1 MRRLVVG
8 LAMTAG
14 LAACGS
20 APAPAPVDAANS
32 ARELNPADVVRV
44 HSELPPGYEVADLRG
59 PLSAVSLWG
68 FGTGWSADPRRC
80 VDLAD
85 PSPSDRG
92 ARGLSASGPGGTV
105 YVALVTAA
113 PPGPDLLAQCMEWT
127 MLFVHTSAQVRR
139 TDAPVIAGAVTVAW
153 DAATRT
159 IVESGAET
167 NSEVSTAVAYL
178 DRHAAF
184 VTVVTDPGSPHP
196 PLGPVYVAKLLKA
209 TVAQL
214 RGAAGSGG

>member
-1 MRRLVVG
+1 
-8 LAMTAG
+8 
-14 LAACGS
+14 
-20 APAPAPVDAANS
+20 
-32 ARELNPADVVRV
+32 
-44 HSELPPGYEVADLRG
+44 
-59 PLSAVSLWG
+59 
-68 FGTGWSADPRRC
+68 
-80 VDLAD
+80 
-85 PSPSDRG
+85 
-92 ARGLSASGPGGTV
+92 
-105 YVALVTAA
+105 
-113 PPGPDLLAQCMEWT
+113 

>member
-8 LAMTAG
+8 LAMTIG

-20 APAPAPVDAANS
+20 APVPAPEGAANS
-32 ARELNPADVVRV
+32 ARELNPSDVVRV

-68 FGTGWSADPRRC
+68 FGTGWSAEPPRC

-105 YVALVTAA
+105 YVAVVTAA
-113 PPGPDLLAQCMEWT
+113 PPGPDLLAQCRQWT

-139 TDAPVIAGAVTVAW
+139 TDAPVIAGADTVAW

-167 NSEVSTAVAYL
+167 NSDVSTAVAYL
-178 DRHAAF
+178 ERHAAF

-196 PLGPVYVAKLLKA
+196 PLGPVYIAELLRA
-209 TVAQL
+209 TVAEL

>member
-1 MRRLVVG
+1 MRRVVVG
-8 LAMTAG
+8 LAVTVG

-20 APAPAPVDAANS
+20 APAPADAADS

-105 YVALVTAA
+105 YVAVVTAA

-196 PLGPVYVAKLLKA
+196 PLGPVYVAELLKA